1 MDAEQVI
8 LLVLLATIFASV
20 LALGCRAKPAEVAS
34 LWRRPGLLF
43 RSLAAMFLV
52 APAVTGRAIRGA
64 QQKSNR
70 RNPRQERVHSNGN
83 EVMTVS
89 NEYDSIG
96 IGGSL
101 AGQAAATVATSF
113 RASDA
118 GEPPAASLRRRCQ
131 KRRLPPFRLSSR
143 LMSCGSRRWHQAVR
157 LPTPASTIISSR

>member
-1 MDAEQVI
+1 RALPGTRRGDWGGDLPPKDRRGHHRRLPDRDA
-8 LLVLLATIFASV
+8 
-20 LALGCRAKPAEVAS
+20 
-34 LWRRPGLLF
+34 
-43 RSLAAMFLV
+43 
-52 APAVTGRAIRGA
+52 AVTERLCEMVEEADGRAIRGA

-89 NEYDSIG
+89 NEYDFIG

-101 AGQAAATVATSF
+101 AGQVAAAVATSF

-118 GEPPAASLRRRCQ
+118 GEPPAASPRRRCQ
-131 KRRLPPFRLSSR
+131 KRRLTPVRLSSR